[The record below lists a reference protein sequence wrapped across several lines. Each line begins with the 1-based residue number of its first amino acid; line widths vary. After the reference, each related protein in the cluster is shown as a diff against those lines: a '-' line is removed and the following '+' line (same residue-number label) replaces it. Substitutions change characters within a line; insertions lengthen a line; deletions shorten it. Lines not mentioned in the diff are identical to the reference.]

1 MSYIGLSL
9 GAIMGPELLALTDVF
24 DRVVLNVPGGRT
36 TGIIQ
41 DSDLFS
47 PLIAVMAP
55 EGTTDGDVARYFPL
69 LQAVVDPG
77 DAMVWAPGAREVTPS
92 ILVQLAHLDGIVPNS
107 TNAAVSRALGVDGVG
122 REVWPMA
129 DVAFVPGPV
138 PEAGITQFD
147 HVTVNGELGPA
158 THNNLLASEEAWA
171 AAAHFLATGQVVD
184 PYSQR

>member
-1 MSYIGLSL
+1 
-9 GAIMGPELLALTDVF
+9 VF